1 MEIGPS
7 HRTAEMVNRPQASK
21 TAVSTDSREDPRPR
35 DAVQISEAG
44 RRQLAELAD
53 QARAATATVTEPA
66 ENSAEEFNNDGL
78 RADRVRLAKA
88 RVQSGYYDQPEI
100 REKIAGTLA
109 ENLQEPPPKPDQSE

>member
-7 HRTAEMVNRPQASK
+7 HRATEMVNRPQASK
-21 TAVSTDSREDPRPR
+21 TVASTDSREEPRSG
-35 DAVQISEAG
+35 DSLQISEAG

-53 QARAATATVTEPA
+53 RVRAAKATVTEA
-66 ENSAEEFNNDGL
+66 DSGSTEEFDNDGL
-78 RADRVRLAKA
+78 RTDRVRLAKA

-109 ENLQEPPPKPDQSE
+109 DILQEPPQEPDQSE